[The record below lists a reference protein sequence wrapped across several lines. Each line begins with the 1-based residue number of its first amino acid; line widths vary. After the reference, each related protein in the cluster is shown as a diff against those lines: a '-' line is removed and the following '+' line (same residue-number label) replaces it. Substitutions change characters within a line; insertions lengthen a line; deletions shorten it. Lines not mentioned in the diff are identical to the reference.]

1 MSKNTQ
7 IKSEQRAHK
16 SQQHEKK
23 TLGKHQFN
31 KSSNLVEKDKQQK
44 IQKTINIDD
53 EPIIAI
59 NQSNQSLVIKTVA
72 PVLHELK

>member
-31 KSSNLVEKDKQQK
+31 KSSNLVEKDK
-44 IQKTINIDD
+44 
-53 EPIIAI
+53 
-59 NQSNQSLVIKTVA
+59 
-72 PVLHELK
+72 